1 MKHLC
6 DVFSSWVTI
15 SRMKE
20 PITLIYKFPR
30 VTCPTEGWV
39 VARPASIMPALG
51 QVWETVL
58 YMRKAVSQR
67 NSSARPIEGSDVLA
81 PRKGRPV

>member
-30 VTCPTEGWV
+30 VTCPPEGWV
-39 VARPASIMPALG
+39 VARPASNHARAWSSLG
-51 QVWETVL
+51 DSPLHE
-58 YMRKAVSQR
+58 
-67 NSSARPIEGSDVLA
+67 
-81 PRKGRPV
+81 KGCFTAKQLC